1 MCNPAVVAMILLV
14 AVATGACIGFL
25 TAALFHDAA

>member
-1 MCNPAVVAMILLV
+1 MILLV

-25 TAALFHDAA
+25 TTALFHDAA